1 MKESNS
7 FERLASTISQ
17 EERASLLKKLKT
29 SEKEEELGQ
38 LKPITD
44 EKEYTEN
51 SIQELLKK
59 ENLFTRI
66 YLFIKSLFTS
76 ENVEYVY
83 NDMLLKGRA
92 KSIEKNH
99 PALLNYKE
107 KIFTTGLYNQI
118 YELS

>member
-1 MKESNS
+1 MPLPTSPQIYKPRLTS
-7 FERLASTISQ
+7 F
-17 EERASLLKKLKT
+17 LKKLKT

-38 LKPITD
+38 LRPSID

-76 ENVEYVY
+76 ESVEYVY
-83 NDMLLKGRA
+83 NGMLLKGRA

-99 PALLNYKE
+99 PTLLN
-107 KIFTTGLYNQI
+107 
-118 YELS
+118 